1 MKTTQE
7 LPSEY
12 DEWATFDKETGEYTI
27 VNTEEFLKGVDGV
40 KVTRYEKDY
49 RYLDENGREWAI
61 TQEEMDEKIK
71 YLKDNVYEE
80 DGKKYILVRDI
91 VKIIPEGHPIIEY
104 WEGMLNE

>member
-1 MKTTQE
+1 MM
-7 LPSEY
+7 S
-12 DEWATFDKETGEYTI
+12 
-27 VNTEEFLKGVDGV
+27 
-40 KVTRYEKDY
+40 KDY
-49 RYLDENGREWAI
+49 SYLDEDGREWVI

-104 WEGMLNE
+104 WEGILNE

>member
-1 MKTTQE
+1 MM
-7 LPSEY
+7 S
-12 DEWATFDKETGEYTI
+12 
-27 VNTEEFLKGVDGV
+27 
-40 KVTRYEKDY
+40 KDY
-49 RYLDENGREWAI
+49 SYLDEDGREWVI

>member
-1 MKTTQE
+1 M
-7 LPSEY
+7 S
-12 DEWATFDKETGEYTI
+12 
-27 VNTEEFLKGVDGV
+27 
-40 KVTRYEKDY
+40 KDY
-49 RYLDENGREWAI
+49 RYLDENGHEWVI

-91 VKIIPEGHPIIEY
+91 INIIPEGHPIISY

>member
-1 MKTTQE
+1 M
-7 LPSEY
+7 S
-12 DEWATFDKETGEYTI
+12 
-27 VNTEEFLKGVDGV
+27 
-40 KVTRYEKDY
+40 KDY
-49 RYLDENGREWAI
+49 RYLDENGREWTI

-91 VKIIPEGHPIIEY
+91 INIIPEGHPIISY

>member
-1 MKTTQE
+1 M
-7 LPSEY
+7 S
-12 DEWATFDKETGEYTI
+12 
-27 VNTEEFLKGVDGV
+27 
-40 KVTRYEKDY
+40 KDY
-49 RYLDENGREWAI
+49 SYLDEDGREWVI

>member
-1 MKTTQE
+1 MSK
-7 LPSEY
+7 Y
-12 DEWATFDKETGEYTI
+12 
-27 VNTEEFLKGVDGV
+27 
-40 KVTRYEKDY
+40 Y
-49 RYLDENGREWAI
+49 RYLDENGREWTI

-91 VKIIPEGHPIIEY
+91 INIIPEGHPIISY

>member
-1 MKTTQE
+1 MSK
-7 LPSEY
+7 Y
-12 DEWATFDKETGEYTI
+12 
-27 VNTEEFLKGVDGV
+27 
-40 KVTRYEKDY
+40 Y
-49 RYLDENGREWAI
+49 RYLDENGHEWVI

-91 VKIIPEGHPIIEY
+91 INIIPEGHPIISY

>member
-1 MKTTQE
+1 MSKT
-7 LPSEY
+7 
-12 DEWATFDKETGEYTI
+12 
-27 VNTEEFLKGVDGV
+27 
-40 KVTRYEKDY
+40 Y
-49 RYLDENGREWAI
+49 RYLDEDGHEWVI

-91 VKIIPEGHPIIEY
+91 VKIIPEGHPIISY

>member
-1 MKTTQE
+1 M
-7 LPSEY
+7 S
-12 DEWATFDKETGEYTI
+12 
-27 VNTEEFLKGVDGV
+27 
-40 KVTRYEKDY
+40 KDY
-49 RYLDENGREWAI
+49 RYLDENGHEWVI

-91 VKIIPEGHPIIEY
+91 INIIPDGHPIISY